1 MQLFEVDAAGV
12 PFWTLHHG
20 LKLSACVLSPG
31 AWQVALLF
39 HWDADVCVLLTRS
52 YDVCAVLY
60 TAPSKGGYE
69 SGVYNGCSI
78 NKTTID
84 HAVQLVGYGTE
95 AGQDYW
101 LVRNSWS
108 AKWGDG
114 GYIKLPRDA
123 TPACGEDTSPGSGNG
138 CKQGTGNEQKV
149 CGACGM
155 LSDSRWVLH
164 SCLCPRHL

>member
-1 MQLFEVDAAGV
+1 MRCTVI
-12 PFWTLHHG
+12 LHT
-20 LKLSACVLSPG
+20 
-31 AWQVALLF
+31 Q
-39 HWDADVCVLLTRS
+39 
-52 YDVCAVLY
+52 
-60 TAPSKGGYE
+60 KGGYE

-108 AKWGDG
+108 ANWGDG

-155 LSDSRWVLH
+155 LSDSRWVLR
-164 SCLCPRHL
+164 SLPCLLSASPLIAPGIGIGGVSQESVLQQPP